1 LPKIQS
7 NPKNGIHKKSQKMKE
22 KNISENKLLF
32 GPGIDL
38 WLKIS
43 PMRTKKNTIKRK
55 KPTKSTIDEMLVKL
69 YP

>member
-1 LPKIQS
+1 
-7 NPKNGIHKKSQKMKE
+7 MKE